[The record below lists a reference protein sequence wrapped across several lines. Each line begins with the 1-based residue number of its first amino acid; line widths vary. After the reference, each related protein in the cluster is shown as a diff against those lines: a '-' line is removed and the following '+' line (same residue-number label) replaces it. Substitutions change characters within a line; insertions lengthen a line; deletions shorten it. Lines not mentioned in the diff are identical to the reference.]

1 MVLDVCPSYQKLHL
15 SLEVGL
21 IHEQISEMKI
31 TLRLYI
37 TYITAVITAIS
48 LYTHSFFMLCVTYFW
63 IV

>member
-21 IHEQISEMKI
+21 IHEQISGMKI

-48 LYTHSFFMLCVTYFW
+48 LSFFMLCVTYFW